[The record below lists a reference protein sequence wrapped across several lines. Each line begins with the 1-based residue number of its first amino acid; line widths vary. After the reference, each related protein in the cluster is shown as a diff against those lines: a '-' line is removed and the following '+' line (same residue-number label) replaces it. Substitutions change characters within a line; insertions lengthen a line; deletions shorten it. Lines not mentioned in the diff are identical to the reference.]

1 MCYILVLNAVL
12 ALTFTEG
19 LVASQWEAMGCASA
33 VGVAAIGSTGG
44 RLPQSLL
51 SDP

>member
-1 MCYILVLNAVL
+1 MYYISVLNATL

-19 LVASQWEAMGCASA
+19 WVAPQWEAMGCASV
-33 VGVAAIGSTGG
+33 VGVAAIGSKAAGC
-44 RLPQSLL
+44 PQSLL